1 MHPAGEVRMGAYTRR
16 AGFYPAFLIFFLLLG
31 VVGLSVT
38 PAVAI
43 LIDNEPSGFRGNH
56 WGAAPADCAAL
67 RFAQNLGITNSGQQ
81 VDVYDRST
89 VGLLSLNGVTLTR
102 IRYRFLDNQLESVQ
116 LSFEGR
122 ENRDRLLQ
130 VMEGR
135 YGRLTQGERRL
146 VNRAEWDGLETTV
159 MLSFNPDT
167 GLGSLWFISTM
178 LNREFSNFVFRTDTK

>member
-1 MHPAGEVRMGAYTRR
+1 MKVASICLILILPWVCLSGEPAGAL
-16 AGFYPAFLIFFLLLG
+16 LIE
-31 VVGLSVT
+31 
-38 PAVAI
+38 
-43 LIDNEPSGFRGNH
+43 NEPSGFRGNH
-56 WGAAPADCAAL
+56 WRAAPADCAAL
-67 RFAQNLGITNSGQQ
+67 RFAQNLGTTNSGQQ
-81 VDVYDRST
+81 VDVYDRSA

-130 VMEGR
+130 VMEDR
-135 YGRLTQGERRL
+135 YGPLTQGERRL
-146 VNRAEWDGLETTV
+146 VTRAEWDGFETTV
-159 MLSFNPDT
+159 MLSFDPQT